1 MTRTDKVAV
10 CSRSFPGNSL
20 LRAQLLERY
29 ERVMFND
36 AGLKLAG
43 SSLVEFLTARG
54 GLLDEA
60 ALALMV
66 GEQRLAAA
74 SFDGLDRNQLVS

>member
-1 MTRTDKVAV
+1 
-10 CSRSFPGNSL
+10 
-20 LRAQLLERY
+20 
-29 ERVMFND
+29 MFND

-54 GLLDEA
+54 ELLDEA